1 MTRQLPILP
10 GTNGAEFSPCRTWRY
25 ALWRLWDDRLPKVAF
40 VGLNPSTADE
50 TANDP
55 TIRRCIDFAKRW
67 EYGGLYMLN
76 IFAYR
81 ATDPRDM
88 KSVVDPDGPGND
100 LSLRRWCAEATLIV
114 AAWGNHGMHRSRC
127 NEILD
132 LGLGRLFSLGETK
145 HGQPKHPLYLSQ
157 RTEPR
162 FWREHPHRLR

>member
-67 EYGGLYMLN
+67 EFGGLYMLN

-81 ATDPRDM
+81 ATQPSDM
-88 KSVVDPDGPGND
+88 KRSADPVGPGND
-100 LSLRRWCAEATLIV
+100 EALAYYRTRVQLIV
-114 AAWGNHGMHRSRC
+114 GAWGNHGVFQDRSEAVKRVLSRRIDC
-127 NEILD
+127 L
-132 LGLGRLFSLGETK
+132 RVTSLG
-145 HGQPKHPLYLSQ
+145 QPSHPLYLPAALKPQLWWSP
-157 RTEPR
+157 EP
-162 FWREHPHRLR
+162 